1 MLINEFGIRGCEGS
15 LTFCKLVDSILSKV
29 YLLRVWAEIILQIP
43 KEVFSNLGL
52 AKLLKVFLVPVDAAA

>member
-1 MLINEFGIRGCEGS
+1 MNLVLEAVRGS